1 MFKSFFY
8 NQKTNEKRSA
18 GSVALYISLFVFST
32 VIVLGGMFTALA
44 LLLCSSLA
52 AMDLSWLYF
61 ALFSIIA
68 ILIGIFG
75 SVFNTYSGLYLSK
88 DNDLLLSMPIPVHAI
103 MISRLLGVYLMGL
116 MFSGIV
122 ILPAV
127 AVYSFVKFSVL
138 SLIGGIIL
146 IFLISLIVLI
156 LSCLLG
162 WVIAKISLKLKNKS
176 FITVIISLAF
186 IAAYYFVY
194 FKAQT
199 IIKNFLENAVTYGEK
214 IMSDVYPL
222 YMFGKIGTGD
232 ILSIL
237 IFTAAI
243 LLLFA
248 VMWFVLSR
256 SFIKI
261 STSSAASANS
271 KSGALRKKSAAR
283 QNSISKALLKKEFAR
298 FTSSPNYM
306 LNCGLA
312 SFLIPILG
320 IFLIIKKADISYAFN
335 TLFVN
340 SAGLKTAVICI
351 ALCLLATMN
360 DSAAPSVSL
369 EGKSIW
375 ILQSLPIDPKL
386 PLIAKLLVQILVT
399 AVPLV
404 FCSACAAFAFSAD
417 AVSILFMIIIP
428 IIFALLSSCF
438 GLFIGLKMPNLN
450 WTSEITPIKQNI
462 GVLIAI
468 FGGVLFIGFMFVFCL
483 ILVNIIGMAA
493 CLSVVAVIM
502 LALSYLLLHWIT
514 TKGANIFKNL

>member
-1 MFKSFFY
+1 MIKILLKKQFLEMFKSFFY
-8 NQKTNEKRSA
+8 NQTTNEKRSA

-127 AVYSFVKFSVL
+127 AVYS
-138 SLIGGIIL
+138 
-146 IFLISLIVLI
+146 FLISLIVLI